1 MKEPPMKDP
10 NAMTLPAFFV
20 GCDVGK
26 TEIVVFSSRDQSLTT
41 LANEPASLTRFA
53 RNLDPGG
60 LVICEA
66 TGGYEAALLDALV
79 CAQYPVHRA
88 DARKVKAFIR
98 SMGTLGKTDAIDARA
113 LARYGHERHDRLQRW
128 VPGDAAQIRLHA
140 LVMARRDIV
149 ADKTAWNNRQKA
161 PGANAAADL
170 TAPILK
176 ALNSQLQ
183 AIDKAIAQL
192 VQSSHLAARARILQ
206 AIPGI
211 GATTAYSLI
220 ALMPELGSL
229 DRKQAAALAG
239 LAPHPKQSGQSN
251 AYRRVR
257 GGRPLIRQTLF
268 MAAMSAAKHNPH
280 LKAFY
285 QRLIDN
291 GKKPIVAITATM
303 RKLITIA
310 NARIRD
316 ANHLS

>member
-1 MKEPPMKDP
+1 MKDH
-10 NAMTLPAFFV
+10 NTMTLPAFFV

-26 TEIVVFSSRDQSLTT
+26 TEIVVFSSRDQSITS
-41 LANEPASLTRFA
+41 LANEPASLARFA
-53 RNLDPGG
+53 RNLEPGG

-128 VPGDAAQIRLHA
+128 VPGDKTQLRLHA

-149 ADKTAWNNRQKA
+149 ADKTAWSNRQKA
-161 PGANAAADL
+161 PGAKAAAKL

-176 ALNSQLQ
+176 ALNRQLQ

-192 VQSSHLAARARILQ
+192 VQSSHLAARAHILQ

-257 GGRPLIRQTLF
+257 GGRPMIRQTLF
-268 MAAMSAAKHNPH
+268 MAAMAAARYNPV

-316 ANHLS
+316 AIYLS